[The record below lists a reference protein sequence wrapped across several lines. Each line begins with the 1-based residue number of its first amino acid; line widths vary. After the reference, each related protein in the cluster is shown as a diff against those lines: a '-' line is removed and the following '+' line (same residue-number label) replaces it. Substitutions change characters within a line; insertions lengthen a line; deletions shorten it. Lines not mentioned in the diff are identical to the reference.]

1 MSGDIIQI
9 DQELFGDI
17 RGSGSKSSNDDPM
30 GLKFLTGEEKGISLN
45 LDEDLGARSNSMGGG
60 GGSGIRS
67 LGELN
72 TESSQTVAG
81 GSGTTSGDSG
91 GLFGNFRFSTMTPS
105 EEAVKKAE
113 EVPKSAAEI
122 MREKNELLAKL
133 TAMERRGVNLSR
145 TYDVG
150 SDIEEIR
157 AEYGRIKAAREIEN
171 SIKFQRKMLMAS
183 VTAIEFLNNRFDPF
197 DVELEGWS
205 ESVHESVE
213 DYDEV
218 FEELYE
224 KYKGRAQIAPEIKL
238 MMMLGGSAFMFH
250 LTKTMFKSS
259 IPGMDEILRQNP
271 EIARQ
276 VAAAAARTMAGA
288 TSNGEGQGQSQAQA
302 SPMGGGG
309 FNLGN
314 MMGML
319 GGLMGGGGGGGGGAA
334 ARPAA
339 NTPMGR
345 GAAPVNVRRQAP
357 SASRPEMDGPGDV
370 DAILRE
376 LDRSATPS
384 VQGISLGRGNQRVSV
399 ERSDANTLVVNV

>member
-1 MSGDIIQI
+1 MSSDIIQI
-9 DQELFGDI
+9 DQEIFGDI
-17 RGSGSKSSNDDPM
+17 RGSGNNSKDDPM
-30 GLKFLTGEEKGISLN
+30 GLKLLTGEEKGFTLN
-45 LDEDLGARSNSMGGG
+45 LDEDLGSRGFTGTSNTGT
-60 GGSGIRS
+60 GIRS

-72 TESSQTVAG
+72 NESVTGNTTNTNTNNG
-81 GSGTTSGDSG
+81 GGDTG
-91 GLFGNFRFSTMTPS
+91 GIFSNFRFSTMTPT
-105 EEAVKKAE
+105 EEATKRAE
-113 EVPKSAAEI
+113 DVPKSATEI

-145 TYDVG
+145 TFDAG

-183 VTAIEFLNNRFDPF
+183 VTAIEFLNSRFDPF

-259 IPGMDEILRQNP
+259 IPGMDDILRQNP

-288 TSNGEGQGQSQAQA
+288 TGNDGGNSRAQA
-302 SPMGGGG
+302 SPAASPGGG

-319 GGLMGGGGGGGGGAA
+319 GGLMGGG
-334 ARPAA
+334 RPAQA
-339 NTPMGR
+339 SAGMGMGVPTPAPRMN
-345 GAAPVNVRRQAP
+345 AAMPMRA
-357 SASRPEMDGPGDV
+357 EMDGPGDV
-370 DAILRE
+370 DKILQE

-384 VQGISLGRGNQRVSV
+384 VRGVSVARGDGRNQRVSV
-399 ERSDANTLVVNV
+399 ERSDANTLVLNV

>member
-17 RGSGSKSSNDDPM
+17 RGSSSKSSRDDPM
-30 GLKFLTGEEKGISLN
+30 GLKFLTGEEKGITLN
-45 LDEDLGARSNSMGGG
+45 LDEDLGARSTPTAG
-60 GGSGIRS
+60 GGSGLRS

-72 TESSQTVAG
+72 NEGSQTVAG
-81 GSGTTSGDSG
+81 GNGTSSGDSG
-91 GLFGNFRFSTMTPS
+91 GGFFSNFRFSTMTPA
-105 EEAVKKAE
+105 EEAVKRAE
-113 EVPKSAAEI
+113 EVPKSATEI

-145 TYDVG
+145 TYDAG

-288 TSNGEGQGQSQAQA
+288 TSNEESRPQA

-309 FNLGN
+309 GGFNLGS

-319 GGLMGGGGGGGGGAA
+319 GGLMGGGGGGGASMAA

-339 NTPMGR
+339 TTAMGR
-345 GAAPVNVRRQAP
+345 GGAPINVRGQAP